1 MKYIDFECVFS
12 RERLRRYV
20 LACNNNKRKAM
31 LLYRYNLKLSKEMF
45 AIIGCFEVALRNG
58 IDVEMKKHFGND
70 WLRDSIL
77 KGGMFYN
84 DPKVSQTKTIIED
97 AYNDINAKNGY
108 SHTKLLSKMS
118 FGTWKYMFNNVQYA
132 LTGKCLL
139 NIFPS
144 KPKST
149 FSKHYNHSFVF
160 DKLERIHYIR
170 NRIAHHEP
178 ICFKHPYIID
188 IQIAKD
194 CCDYMMM
201 LFDWMNVDHKKL
213 LYNLNHVD
221 DILEKIKK
229 FSEN

>member
-77 KGGMFYN
+77 KGGMFYS
-84 DPKVSQTKTIIED
+84 DLRVLKTKTVIES
-97 AYNDINAKNGY
+97 AYYELINNGSY
-108 SHTKLLSKMS
+108 THSKLLSKMF
-118 FGTWKYMFNNVQYA
+118 FGTWKHMFNNIHYN
-132 LTGKCLL
+132 LSGRCLL
-139 NIFPS
+139 NIFPN

-149 FSKHYNHSFVF
+149 SIYNYNNNFVF
-160 DKLERIHYIR
+160 SELDMINDLR
-170 NRIAHHEP
+170 NRIAHHESV
-178 ICFKHPYIID
+178 CFKYPYSID
-188 IQIAKD
+188 LQKSKHCYDSMIMFFEWMQI
-194 CCDYMMM
+194 
-201 LFDWMNVDHKKL
+201 DHKRL
-213 LYNLNHVD
+213 LCGFDHID
-221 DILEKIKK
+221 EIAEKFKK
-229 FSEN
+229 FSEK